1 MQGLWRLTHADL
13 RFEPQDL
20 AVVQLRLPETR
31 YGATEAV
38 LALDRMREAV
48 AALPG
53 VRRVSLSYGHP
64 LDPGWTSS
72 YAIVGQPAAAPG
84 TEPEAI
90 IRPVA
95 PGYFGTV
102 GVRLL
107 AGRDI
112 ATTDQINTPGVIVV
126 NQAFARRHFGT
137 TNPIGQAIDRGS
149 AWWKGQPTKFTI
161 VGLVSDEPV
170 AGPGAPPQPTLY
182 FAHPQ
187 FPFQEMWLVVRHA
200 PGTSAA
206 TLGAAVRRA
215 IWSVD
220 PQLPVE
226 PLHPMPELVAQASAE
241 PRFNALL
248 LTLFAGAALL
258 LSAIGIYGVLSYTV
272 AQRSAEIG
280 VRIAL
285 GAQRREVVRAVV
297 AEGVALAAVGLLV
310 GVPGAIAAGRVLA
323 AALDGVRATDVAL
336 LAAVATTLVA
346 VAVGSAWMPA
356 WRASRVDPV
365 RALRVE

>member
-1 MQGLWRLTHADL
+1 
-13 RFEPQDL
+13 
-20 AVVQLRLPETR
+20 
-31 YGATEAV
+31 
-38 LALDRMREAV
+38 
-48 AALPG
+48 
-53 VRRVSLSYGHP
+53 
-64 LDPGWTSS
+64 
-72 YAIVGQPAAAPG
+72 
-84 TEPEAI
+84 
-90 IRPVA
+90 
-95 PGYFGTV
+95 
-102 GVRLL
+102 
-107 AGRDI
+107 
-112 ATTDQINTPGVIVV
+112 
-126 NQAFARRHFGT
+126 
-137 TNPIGQAIDRGS
+137 
-149 AWWKGQPTKFTI
+149 
-161 VGLVSDEPV
+161 
-170 AGPGAPPQPTLY
+170 
-182 FAHPQ
+182 
-187 FPFQEMWLVVRHA
+187 VRHA